1 MEKTGLKR
9 IEMDDSQLISLALK
23 DDQGAFSSLLQ
34 RYRPALTVHIM
45 QNYVSVLEDAEDICQ
60 RSFEKAFMSI
70 EKYNP
75 RYAFSTWLYNK
86 ARTEAIDH
94 LRSTRNTIPS
104 ISYSENPE
112 VADSASE
119 GTPEEKIIVD
129 QAVQELVA
137 CIKNLPE
144 TYCRVAELR
153 FLKDLAY
160 EDIASQMDLPIGTV
174 KTRINRARKMLIDCV
189 GGTKYTDGD
198 N

>member
-1 MEKTGLKR
+1 MDRTGLKH
-9 IEMDDSQLISLALK
+9 IEMDDTQLISLALK

-45 QNYVSVLEDAEDICQ
+45 QKYVSVLEDAEDICQ

-75 RYAFSTWLYNK
+75 QYAFSTWLYNI
-86 ARTEAIDH
+86 ARNEPIDH
-94 LRSTRNTIPS
+94 LRSSRNAVPA
-104 ISYSENPE
+104 ISYSDNPE
-112 VADSASE
+112 VADAASE

-144 TYCRVAELR
+144 AYGKVAELR

-160 EDIASQMDLPIGTV
+160 EDIAPQLELPLGTV
-174 KTRINRARKMLIDCV
+174 KTRINRARKMLIGRI
-189 GGTKYTDGD
+189 GGKNDADGD